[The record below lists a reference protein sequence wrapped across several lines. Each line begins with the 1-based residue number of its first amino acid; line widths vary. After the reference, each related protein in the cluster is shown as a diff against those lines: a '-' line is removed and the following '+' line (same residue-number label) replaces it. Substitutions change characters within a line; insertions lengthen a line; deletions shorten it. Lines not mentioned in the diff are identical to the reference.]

1 MHTPNSFNMTSNAI
15 FTLVLFSIIVCKVHS
30 YSSGAPE
37 QVCTS
42 MAPNRRSH
50 GALPKSN
57 SRNVDKFGFAGP
69 VQLDL
74 VFFDRFVLT
83 ILYNVIEF
91 LYISKVNI
99 LFSFV

>member
-1 MHTPNSFNMTSNAI
+1 MTSNTIFAI
-15 FTLVLFSIIVCKVHS
+15 VLFSIIVCKVHS

-74 VFFDRFVLT
+74 VFFDRFVLA
-83 ILYNVIEF
+83 ILNNIIEF
-91 LYISKVNI
+91 LYISKINLLVLLYLNL
-99 LFSFV
+99 LFQV